1 MPFSKV
7 NDVRLY
13 YEDYRGKNQI
23 PLIFIHGSSW
33 KGKACSTWK
42 PIVDHFRGERR
53 TIAFDLRGHG
63 QSDKPKGQYAIEQFS
78 EDLFS
83 LMKNLEVKKAIMI
96 GYSMGG
102 MIALRF
108 VLDHQEMVDR
118 LILIS
123 TKHRRLS
130 LFGRLFLPLWL
141 SFAMRKYYLPAN
153 SPPKHVLKSEVYA
166 CAKFDVTSE
175 LPKIM
180 MPTLIIHGSEETG
193 LTDLHVSQ
201 AKYMKEHIPNAELTI
216 LEGSKHSHVY
226 DTPEKTREAIEK
238 FLDK

>member
-13 YEDYRGKNQI
+13 YEDYRGKNRI
-23 PLIFIHGSSW
+23 PLIFIHGASW
-33 KGKACSTWK
+33 RGEACSTWR
-42 PIVDHFRGERR
+42 PIVDYFRGERR
-53 TIAFDLRGHG
+53 MIVFDLRGHG
-63 QSDKPKGQYAIEQFS
+63 QSDKPQGQYAIEQFS

-83 LMKNLEVKKAIMI
+83 LMKNLEVEKAIII

-123 TKHRRLS
+123 TRHRQLS
-130 LFGRLFLPLWL
+130 LFVRLFLPLWL
-141 SFAMRKYYLPAN
+141 SFAVRKLHAN
-153 SPPKHVLKSEVYA
+153 SPPKHVLKSQAHA

-175 LPKIM
+175 LPKIR

-216 LEGSKHSHVY
+216 LEGSKHRHVY
-226 DTPEKTREAIEK
+226 DTPEKTREAIER

>member
-7 NDVRLY
+7 NDVRLF
-13 YEDYRGKNQI
+13 YEDYGPKDQI
-23 PLIFIHGSSW
+23 PLVFIHGADW
-33 KGKACSTWK
+33 RGKACLTWK
-42 PIVDHFRGERR
+42 PIIEHFKGDRR
-53 TIAFDLRGHG
+53 TIALDLRGHG
-63 QSDKPKGQYAIEQFS
+63 QSDKPQGQYAIEQFS

-83 LMKNLEVKKAIMI
+83 LMKNLEVKKGILV

-102 MIALRF
+102 MIVLRF
-108 VLDHQEMVDR
+108 ALDHQEMVEK

-130 LFGRLFLPLWL
+130 LFGRLVNPIWL
-141 SFAMRKYYLPAN
+141 SFAMRKLPAS
-153 SPPKHVLKSEVYA
+153 SPPKHVLRSQEYT
-166 CAKFDVTSE
+166 CAKFDVTTD
-175 LPKIM
+175 LHKIRV
-180 MPTLIIHGSEETG
+180 PTLIIHGSKETG

-226 DTPEKTREAIEK
+226 DTPERTWEAIEE
-238 FLDK
+238 FLED